1 MAGCE
6 DRDREAKGKKKRS
19 NNGEEEG
26 EREREEEGFD
36 HREFFLEHNDFS
48 LDCFQTRIK
57 GERKGD
63 IDDIVCIYICE
74 LICTTREDFYTVAR
88 VRFESVSSSIFP

>member
-1 MAGCE
+1 MRGSRQ
-6 DRDREAKGKKKRS
+6 RDEGKKKRS
-19 NNGEEEG
+19 NNGEEGEG
-26 EREREEEGFD
+26 EKEGSD

-74 LICTTREDFYTVAR
+74 LICKTREDFYTVAR

>member
-19 NNGEEEG
+19 NNGEEGEG
-26 EREREEEGFD
+26 EKEGSD

>member
-1 MAGCE
+1 MRGSRQRGE
-6 DRDREAKGKKKRS
+6 GKKKEVIMERR
-19 NNGEEEG
+19 
-26 EREREEEGFD
+26 REREEGSD

-74 LICTTREDFYTVAR
+74 LICKTREDFYTVAR